1 MHVSISCVRQLVACM
16 PPPGVSY
23 CVCSLQPVNLQTM
36 QHTDGNKPHLHD
48 IAKLSRYVL
57 PFCLQSG
64 VLDKY
69 GVELIGAKLP
79 SINKAEDRELF
90 KQAMVK
96 IGLKTPPSSTI
107 SNWSEALE
115 ALEMIGKFPLIIRP
129 AFTLG
134 GTGGGIA
141 YNMDEYQ
148 EIINAGLNASVTNQV
163 CQAVHDVDLTVL
175 LSSAAAAS
183 GPRDNAPG
191 LQHSCSSA
199 LHVPFT
205 HCGMQALS
213 MRPHCHFFALV
224 KPVYTLI
231 AQGHANASVASSG
244 CCSVFGYG
252 CRCW

>member
-1 MHVSISCVRQLVACM
+1 M
-16 PPPGVSY
+16 
-23 CVCSLQPVNLQTM
+23 
-36 QHTDGNKPHLHD
+36 
-48 IAKLSRYVL
+48 AKLLRYAL

-64 VLDKY
+64 ILDKY

-96 IGLKTPPSSTI
+96 IGLKTPPSGTI

-115 ALEMIGKFPLIIRP
+115 VLDMIGKFPLIIRP

-163 CQAVHDVDLTVL
+163 CQAVHDLDLTVL
-175 LSSAAAAS
+175 LSSAAAAAAA
-183 GPRDNAPG
+183 GPMSAAPG
-191 LQHSCSSA
+191 LQHGCPCA
-199 LHVPFT
+199 LNAPFT
-205 HCGMQALS
+205 HCSTQALQTT
-213 MRPHCHFFALV
+213 PHCIFS
-224 KPVYTLI
+224 P
-231 AQGHANASVASSG
+231 
-244 CCSVFGYG
+244 
-252 CRCW
+252 